1 LKIRVQNK
9 GVKLKKFQLL
19 VYSEFHDL
27 LLFFLVILYE
37 FQAMEEAIN
46 IRTKQDKLIR
56 IGERVCIDDQEWKI
70 AEIKNDSITLYRDGV
85 DGKSNTTRQTVEQV
99 KTLLHP

>member
-1 LKIRVQNK
+1 MKIRVQNK
-9 GVKLKKFQLL
+9 GVRLKKFRLL

-70 AEIKNDSITLYRDGV
+70 AEIKNDSITLYPEGV